1 MKNNF
6 IYLFFTNM
14 KKFLWLLPIGMLL
27 FGISYAAPSAYPDK
41 ALEHFNLLNIYRSN
55 NDVWQLE
62 WNANLAKCAE
72 DYLYQQIYNNFQWH
86 YGQDWRSTPTARCKW
101 AKMWAVWENLIAS
114 TNYFPSPDRA
124 LELRDS
130 SKLHKKN
137 MLMTWYWYV
146 WVAAVWDPVKKQA
159 RRAQVFAFKKT
170 PSLSTN
176 IQTTWNVSQT
186 TVNVTTPKLLYRS
199 IENASIVQRWEKQ
212 LLRLPVILEW
222 EIDRWKAW
230 EMSRSI
236 LTTLANFFDQM

>member
-1 MKNNF
+1 
-6 IYLFFTNM
+6 M
-14 KKFLWLLPIGMLL
+14 KKILWLLPLTLL
-27 FGISYAAPSAYPDK
+27 FFGISYAAPSAYPDK
-41 ALEHFNLLNIYRSN
+41 ALEHFALLNTYRSN
-55 NDVWQLE
+55 HDVWQLE
-62 WNANLAKCAE
+62 WNANLARCAE

-86 YGQDWRSTPTARCKW
+86 YGQDGKSTPTSRCKR

-124 LELRDS
+124 LELWDS

-170 PSLSTN
+170 TSLSTN

-186 TVNVTTPKLLYRS
+186 VANSTMPKLVSRN
-199 IENASIVQRWEKQ
+199 IEDASIAQRWEKQ
-212 LLRLPVILEW
+212 LLKLPVTLER

-236 LTTLANFFDQM
+236 LTTLANIFAQLQ